1 LSQHDVV
8 IDHLTWVDT
17 FLGAHSVGTLIHND
31 SMEALGRHHDT
42 FDDTSLQMRPMLLN
56 PLTAV
61 FVSNGDR
68 LSTLGAADLLVFH
81 IESFCIHTADLT
93 LLSCLVI
100 VAFGLLVGHWWHSGR
115 SHAVAS
121 RLAFGLS
128 RVYEPVL
135 FLRPVDWSKQHEPLA
150 RSSWMCPVSF
160 RESLGLGFT
169 ASS

>member
-1 LSQHDVV
+1 MPSHLSQHDVV

-81 IESFCIHTADLT
+81 IESFCIHTAAFLKDATPLVRISDHAVFGASQDT
-93 LLSCLVI
+93 FYGPKQLKSFKPMAHLAVGTAWLSCLDTLR
-100 VAFGLLVGHWWHSGR
+100 GL
-115 SHAVAS
+115 
-121 RLAFGLS
+121 
-128 RVYEPVL
+128 
-135 FLRPVDWSKQHEPLA
+135 
-150 RSSWMCPVSF
+150 
-160 RESLGLGFT
+160 
-169 ASS
+169 

>member
-1 LSQHDVV
+1 MPSHLSQHDVV

-81 IESFCIHTADLT
+81 IESFCIHTAVLILT
-93 LLSCLVI
+93 KGVLV
-100 VAFGLLVGHWWHSGR
+100 SR
-115 SHAVAS
+115 SS
-121 RLAFGLS
+121 RLIADKSSHGFLYPCDEPGRGGTCQISPWDHVFLGAFWAYNTGS
-128 RVYEPVL
+128 V
-135 FLRPVDWSKQHEPLA
+135 HT
-150 RSSWMCPVSF
+150 F
-160 RESLGLGFT
+160 RWC
-169 ASS
+169 

>member
-1 LSQHDVV
+1 LPSHLSQHDVV

-81 IESFCIHTADLT
+81 IESFCIHTAVLILT
-93 LLSCLVI
+93 KGVLV
-100 VAFGLLVGHWWHSGR
+100 SR
-115 SHAVAS
+115 SS
-121 RLAFGLS
+121 RLIADKSSHGFL
-128 RVYEPVL
+128 YPCDEPG
-135 FLRPVDWSKQHEPLA
+135 RGGTC
-150 RSSWMCPVSF
+150 R
-160 RESLGLGFT
+160 
-169 ASS
+169 